1 MRKTV
6 MAELN
11 DRESSVVCKDPAHST
26 PLRFLKLDPFLSP
39 PSEGQCP
46 LCIPTTFF
54 HGPSTLAA
62 AT

>member
-11 DRESSVVCKDPAHST
+11 DRESSVVCQDPAHST
-26 PLRFLKLDPFLSP
+26 PLQFLGLFSSP

-46 LCIPTTFF
+46 PCIPTTFF